1 MTVRARLKRDK
12 IQHFGLRYDSGAGAP
27 PRGEPAPL
35 LATGT
40 LRYLLAEDA
49 PVSAPQLVVV
59 DVPDR
64 GAVREVT
71 LGEPGQVLDQEL
83 RPRPVGRE
91 TVLRV
96 GQHERV
102 REVRVRPVDQ
112 RNVVMVKRGRR
123 VVQVEDPDRPGRNA
137 TRLEAD
143 ALVLDGGAGH
153 THAQAAVHAVRRVLG
168 LERRV
173 VHATRR
179 AAVVAEL

>member
-1 MTVRARLKRDK
+1 MTVHTRLTGDK
-12 IQHFGLRYDSGAGAP
+12 IQHFRLRYDNGADPP

-49 PVSAPQLVVV
+49 PVSAPQLVVIHV
-59 DVPDR
+59 ADR
-64 GAVREVT
+64 AADREVA
-71 LGEPGQVLDQEL
+71 LGEPGQVLDQQL
-83 RPRPVGRE
+83 RPRTVGRE

-112 RNVVMVKRGRR
+112 RNVVVVERGRR
-123 VVQVEDPDRPGRNA
+123 VVQVQDPDRPSRNA

-143 ALVLDGGAGH
+143 ALILDGGAGH
-153 THAQAAVHAVRRVLG
+153 THAQAAVHA
-168 LERRV
+168 E
-173 VHATRR
+173 
-179 AAVVAEL
+179 

>member
-1 MTVRARLKRDK
+1 MTVHTCLTRGKT
-12 IQHFGLRYDSGAGAP
+12 QHFSPRHDSGAGPP

-35 LATGT
+35 LVTGT

-64 GAVREVT
+64 GTVREVT

-83 RPRPVGRE
+83 RPRTVGRE

-112 RNVVMVKRGRR
+112 RNVVVVERGRR
-123 VVQVEDPDRPGRNA
+123 VVQVQDPDRPSRNA
-137 TRLEAD
+137 ARLEAD
-143 ALVLDGGAGH
+143 ALVL
-153 THAQAAVHAVRRVLG
+153 
-168 LERRV
+168 
-173 VHATRR
+173 
-179 AAVVAEL
+179 